1 MGIRRCMWYVKY
13 DIYVGIQGR
22 VQNTLGFMQ
31 YAWEVKSL
39 LWRITVPVAG
49 GEQTFRPKLR

>member
-1 MGIRRCMWYVKY
+1 MWYVKY
-13 DIYVGIQGR
+13 GKIYVGIQGR

-39 LWRITVPVAG
+39 LWRIILPVAG
-49 GEQTFRPKLR
+49 GEQTFGPKLR

>member
-1 MGIRRCMWYVKY
+1 MHVVCEIWQ
-13 DIYVGIQGR
+13 IYVGIQGR

-39 LWRITVPVAG
+39 IWRIILPVAG
-49 GEQTFRPKLR
+49 GEQTFGPKLR